1 MKFQTMID
9 SRIMKKLIAV
19 NDEEQAIL
27 RGKGNIDRSLY
38 MSGGNDIV
46 KCRKLLESGK
56 LITLRK
62 HTRFV
67 DFPTHT
73 HDYVEVVYMCSGST
87 EHIVNGSRIILREGE
102 LLFLSQHARQKIKKA
117 GRDDIAVNFIVLPQF
132 FDGTLSIMGDED
144 TPLKKFITDCLCAD
158 GGSGYLHFAVSD
170 ILPVQNLVENM
181 IWTLTNETRNKRK
194 INRASMELLFL
205 QLLSCTDRLTM
216 DGDGDVIIQVLQY
229 IEDNYSCGTLEEI
242 AEKLHRNVYWMSR
255 EIKRKTGKNYTEL
268 VQDKRLSQAVF
279 YLKNTEMKISDTAAA
294 VGYENISYFH
304 RIFRQAYGMSPRQ
317 YRINSKCANKDTF
330 LVKNRPLNKV

>member
-1 MKFQTMID
+1 
-9 SRIMKKLIAV
+9 
-19 NDEEQAIL
+19 
-27 RGKGNIDRSLY
+27 
-38 MSGGNDIV
+38 
-46 KCRKLLESGK
+46 
-56 LITLRK
+56 
-62 HTRFV
+62 
-67 DFPTHT
+67 
-73 HDYVEVVYMCSGST
+73 
-87 EHIVNGSRIILREGE
+87 
-102 LLFLSQHARQKIKKA
+102 
-117 GRDDIAVNFIVLPQF
+117 
-132 FDGTLSIMGDED
+132 
-144 TPLKKFITDCLCAD
+144 
-158 GGSGYLHFAVSD
+158 
-170 ILPVQNLVENM
+170 
-181 IWTLTNETRNKRK
+181 
-194 INRASMELLFL
+194 MELLFL

-216 DGDGDVIIQVLQY
+216 AGDGDVIIQVLQY